1 VAVAYGNDPAETE
14 IMSDLTLETVD
25 HSGAIAE
32 TFDELGAGTRADFFR
47 RSVIGGAALTAA
59 LETSAAARPRN
70 TAKDVAI
77 LRFDLTLEYLQAAMY
92 SEAERLGEISPRTL
106 EWARVVGAN
115 ERGHVRAIRGLLG
128 RDAVKSPR
136 FNFRGVTEDDR
147 VFTETAVAFEDL
159 TAALLKTQA
168 VQVDSRQVLAAIA
181 SLHSVEA
188 RHAAW
193 IRHIAGI
200 VPSAD
205 AFDEPTSKAKVVDL
219 VESTNF
225 VTSAVRTKGR
235 RRPRYTG

>member
-1 VAVAYGNDPAETE
+1 MDTE
-14 IMSDLTLETVD
+14 LTLEAVD
-25 HSGAIAE
+25 RDGAITE
-32 TFDELGAGTRADFFR
+32 TLHELTGGTRADLLR
-47 RSVIGGAALTAA
+47 TAVVGGAAAAAA
-59 LETSAAARPRN
+59 LAAPAVAQPRN
-70 TAKDVAI
+70 TATDIAI

-92 SEAERLGEISPRTL
+92 SEAERLRELRPRTL
-106 EWARVVGAN
+106 EWSRVVGAN
-115 ERGHVRAIRGLLG
+115 ERGHVKAIRGLLG

-168 VQVDSRQVLAAIA
+168 LQLDSRRVLAAIV

-200 VPSAD
+200 VPSGD

-219 VESTNF
+219 VESTRF
-225 VTSAVRTKGR
+225 VTSVPRTKGR

>member
-1 VAVAYGNDPAETE
+1 
-14 IMSDLTLETVD
+14 MSDLTLETVD
-25 HSGAIAE
+25 QSGAIAE
-32 TFDELGAGTRADFFR
+32 TFDQLTGGTRADFFR
-47 RSVIGGAALTAA
+47 KALVGGGALAAA
-59 LETSAAARPRN
+59 LETSAVAQPRN

-77 LRFDLTLEYLQAAMY
+77 LRFDLGLESLQAAMY
-92 SEAERLGEISPRTL
+92 SEAERLGEVSPRTL
-106 EWARVVGAN
+106 EWSRVVGAN
-115 ERGHVRAIRGLLG
+115 ERGHVQAIRGLLG
-128 RDAVKSPR
+128 RDAVKSPS

-147 VFTETAVAFEDL
+147 LFTETAVAFEDL

-168 VQVDSRQVLAAIA
+168 VQVDSRQILAALA

-200 VPSAD
+200 VPAAD
-205 AFDEPTSKAKVVDL
+205 AFDEPTSKAKVVKL

-225 VTSAVRTKGR
+225 VTSVPRTKGR

>member
-1 VAVAYGNDPAETE
+1 
-14 IMSDLTLETVD
+14 MSDLTLETVD
-25 HSGAIAE
+25 QSGAIAE
-32 TFDELGAGTRADFFR
+32 TFDQLTGGTRADFFR
-47 RSVIGGAALTAA
+47 KALVGGGGLAAA
-59 LETSAAARPRN
+59 LETSAVAQPRN

-77 LRFDLTLEYLQAAMY
+77 LRFDLGLEYLQAAMY
-92 SEAERLGEISPRTL
+92 SEAERLGEVSPRTL
-106 EWARVVGAN
+106 EWSRVVGAN
-115 ERGHVRAIRGLLG
+115 ERGHVQAIRGLLG
-128 RDAVKSPR
+128 RDAVKSPS

-147 VFTETAVAFEDL
+147 LFTETAVAFEDL

-168 VQVDSRQVLAAIA
+168 VQVDSRQILAALA

-200 VPSAD
+200 VPAAE
-205 AFDEPTSKAKVVDL
+205 AFDEPTSKAKVVRL

-225 VTSAVRTKGR
+225 VTSVPRTKGR

>member
-1 VAVAYGNDPAETE
+1 
-14 IMSDLTLETVD
+14 MSDLTLETVD
-25 HSGAIAE
+25 HSGAIGEA
-32 TFDELGAGTRADFFR
+32 FDPLTEGTRANFFR
-47 RSVIGGAALTAA
+47 RAVVGGAAL
-59 LETSAAARPRN
+59 AAAVAAPAQAGPQH

-77 LRFDLTLEYLQAAMY
+77 LRFDLNLEYLQAAMY
-92 SEAERLGEISPRTL
+92 GEAERLREVSPRTL

-115 ERGHVRAIRGLLG
+115 ERGHVRALRDLLG
-128 RDAVKSPR
+128 PDAVKSPT

-147 VFTETAVAFEDL
+147 LFTETAVAFEDL

-168 VQVDSRQVLAAIA
+168 TQVDSRRVLAALV

-205 AFDEPTSKAKVVDL
+205 AFDEPTSKPKVVEL
-219 VESTNF
+219 VDSTNF
-225 VTSAVRTKGR
+225 VTSVPRTRGR

>member
-1 VAVAYGNDPAETE
+1 
-14 IMSDLTLETVD
+14 MSDLTLATVD
-25 HSGAIAE
+25 QSGAIAE
-32 TFDELGAGTRADFFR
+32 GFDQLTGGTRADFFR
-47 RSVIGGAALTAA
+47 KALVGGGALAAA
-59 LETSAAARPRN
+59 LETSAVAQPRN

-77 LRFDLTLEYLQAAMY
+77 LRFDLGLEYLQAAMY
-92 SEAERLGEISPRTL
+92 SEAERLGEVSPRTL
-106 EWARVVGAN
+106 EWSRVVGAN
-115 ERGHVRAIRGLLG
+115 ERGHVQAIRGLLG
-128 RDAVKSPR
+128 RDAVKSPS

-147 VFTETAVAFEDL
+147 LFTETAVAFEDL

-168 VQVDSRQVLAAIA
+168 VQVDSRQILAALA

-200 VPSAD
+200 VPAAD
-205 AFDEPTSKAKVVDL
+205 AFDEPTSKAKVVKL

-225 VTSAVRTKGR
+225 VTSVPRTKGR